1 MSDAKVMLMILRMMD
16 GIVDGRKLFEE
27 GDKLLVGYSKDFA
40 GAGKKTVINF
50 CGQSG
55 NGITILNVGGR
66 WDPGFSPGLFFCWL
80 SLGVLA

>member
-1 MSDAKVMLMILRMMD
+1 MMD

-55 NGITILNVGGR
+55 NGITILK
-66 WDPGFSPGLFFCWL
+66 
-80 SLGVLA
+80 